1 MVAQT
6 QNGHRSHQHSA
17 FPRTYPQNSNY
28 AEVNQDRKPTSSSW
42 WPSALIDGLVNPPET
57 HHPPS
62 PANRHKRPNYPTTIE
77 FTPSHEEDDDQP
89 FDEEEYS
96 LLGLNRHH
104 NHQMQVQGE
113 SFGFDTSNPDEE
125 FNRLY
130 AEEEED
136 EEQTQTTFMGLN
148 PYHSNTASNELDN
161 AIFAQRQQ
169 SNQQQRATGN
179 YQQHRSHDINRSSS
193 HMPTRQQPP
202 QQQPVLKSA
211 LRNKPS
217 GDASLLSPAT
227 AMERRRSQKHPA
239 ATTSITR
246 SRSHSR
252 SHRSSSRDI
261 RRTSSRSSRSTSRG
275 PPKSDNYHSSVFRG
289 AELIKEQ
296 LLRSMA
302 SADHAMD
309 EANKEFMADTND
321 DVVYRREQK
330 LARMVKET
338 RQSKNSGDEDID
350 FDYSGKYQP
359 EQPVPI
365 TPSLSRIGCGNN
377 SVRFA
382 VNEAHEEESQ
392 RLDELARIF
401 MSSSSASTSKSGG
414 DKSKTSS
421 KSLSTESRAAAT
433 VAKTEDGWQQQE
445 VQMMMGTRVVSPTE
459 SAGPSNNTTPPSST
473 GVTHRCTEDTQPT
486 SNVINSVRLVPEKIS
501 PRNLDQDRFQRVNR
515 VKDEPEDE
523 AVAHARRA
531 GPLWRALVGNHVRF
545 PSKWET
551 ILGSSKPLIPSHLEW
566 SKWYYIARHRVKG
579 DKRLNSRELGIRSR
593 RSGGRILLRLVV
605 KEMHSQNICREIVVG
620 CFHPNSKGIRRGD
633 PKPEN
638 EDVREVYM
646 AVRWTMYEADEE
658 PRLDLGQEHDNYE
671 GVVDNFL
678 MQRRTYLDYSTMGSP
693 LGHRKAVK
701 NENVKA
707 IFGDQAPTASVE
719 LHEDE
724 FAEILKSNGVENV
737 AVMPALVL
745 LKLFLFS
752 R

>member
-1 MVAQT
+1 MVALT
-6 QNGHRSHQHSA
+6 ESGKRSHQHSA
-17 FPRTYPQNSNY
+17 FPRTYPHNSNSQD
-28 AEVNQDRKPTSSSW
+28 VNQGRKNSSSSW
-42 WPSALIDGLVNPPET
+42 WPSALLDGLVNPPET
-57 HHPPS
+57 HHPS
-62 PANRHKRPNYPTTIE
+62 SHRHDRPNYPTTIE
-77 FTPSHEEDDDQP
+77 FTPSHEEGDQP
-89 FDEEEYS
+89 FDEDEYS

-104 NHQMQVQGE
+104 NQQMQVQSD
-113 SFGFDTSNPDEE
+113 SFGFDPPDPDEE
-125 FNRLY
+125 FDRLY
-130 AEEEED
+130 YEEEAD

-161 AIFAQRQQ
+161 AIFVQRQQ
-169 SNQQQRATGN
+169 SNRQQTADRDNQP
-179 YQQHRSHDINRSSS
+179 RSQEIIRSSS
-193 HMPTRQQPP
+193 HMPSRQQQQQQQ
-202 QQQPVLKSA
+202 QQQPFLKSA
-211 LRNKPS
+211 LRIKPR

-227 AMERRRSQKHPA
+227 AMERRRSQKHPG
-239 ATTSITR
+239 TTSSSTATNTR

-261 RRTSSRSSRSTSRG
+261 RRSSSRCTRSMSRG
-275 PPKSDNYHSSVFRG
+275 PPKSDSYHSSVFRG
-289 AELIKEQ
+289 AELIKDQ

-309 EANKEFMADTND
+309 EANKEFMSDNND
-321 DVVYRREQK
+321 DVVYKREQK
-330 LARMVKET
+330 LARMAKET
-338 RQSKNSGDEDID
+338 RSKNAADEDID
-350 FDYSGKYQP
+350 FDYSGKYQA

-365 TPSLSRIGCGNN
+365 TPILTRIGCGNN
-377 SVRFA
+377 VTFA

-392 RLDELARIF
+392 RLDDLARIF
-401 MSSSSASTSKSGG
+401 MSSSSTSTSKSG
-414 DKSKTSS
+414 DKSKSSS
-421 KSLSTESRAAAT
+421 KTPSIESKAAAT

-445 VQMMMGTRVVSPTE
+445 VQMMMGARVVSPTA
-459 SAGPSNNTTPPSST
+459 SMGPSSNTTPPSST
-473 GVTHRCTEDTQPT
+473 GEAHQYVEETPTT
-486 SNVINSVRLVPEKIS
+486 SNVINSVRIVSEVS
-501 PRNLDQDRFQRVNR
+501 PRNLGQARFRQVNK
-515 VKDEPEDE
+515 VEEEPEDE

-551 ILGSSKPLIPSHLEW
+551 ILGSSKPPIPSHLEW
-566 SKWYYIARHRVKG
+566 SKWYYVACHRVKG
-579 DKRLNSRELGIRSR
+579 DRRLNGRELGVRSR
-593 RSGGRILLRLVV
+593 RSGGRILLRLIL

-633 PKPEN
+633 PKPDN

-658 PRLDLGQEHDNYE
+658 PRLDLGEEFDDYE

-707 IFGDQAPTASVE
+707 VFGDQPPSRSIE

-724 FAEILKSNGVENV
+724 FAEILKSNGVDNV
-737 AVMPALVL
+737 AVLPAMVL

>member
-17 FPRTYPQNSNY
+17 FPRTYPQNSND

-62 PANRHKRPNYPTTIE
+62 PVNRHKRPNYPTTIE

-113 SFGFDTSNPDEE
+113 SFGFDASNPDEE

-136 EEQTQTTFMGLN
+136 EEQTQTTFVGLN

-211 LRNKPS
+211 LRNKSS

-321 DVVYRREQK
+321 DVVVYRREQK

-350 FDYSGKYQP
+350 FDYSG
-359 EQPVPI
+359 
-365 TPSLSRIGCGNN
+365 
-377 SVRFA
+377 
-382 VNEAHEEESQ
+382 
-392 RLDELARIF
+392 
-401 MSSSSASTSKSGG
+401 
-414 DKSKTSS
+414 
-421 KSLSTESRAAAT
+421 
-433 VAKTEDGWQQQE
+433 
-445 VQMMMGTRVVSPTE
+445 
-459 SAGPSNNTTPPSST
+459 
-473 GVTHRCTEDTQPT
+473 
-486 SNVINSVRLVPEKIS
+486 
-501 PRNLDQDRFQRVNR
+501 
-515 VKDEPEDE
+515 
-523 AVAHARRA
+523 
-531 GPLWRALVGNHVRF
+531 
-545 PSKWET
+545 
-551 ILGSSKPLIPSHLEW
+551 
-566 SKWYYIARHRVKG
+566 
-579 DKRLNSRELGIRSR
+579 
-593 RSGGRILLRLVV
+593 
-605 KEMHSQNICREIVVG
+605 
-620 CFHPNSKGIRRGD
+620 
-633 PKPEN
+633 
-638 EDVREVYM
+638 
-646 AVRWTMYEADEE
+646 
-658 PRLDLGQEHDNYE
+658 
-671 GVVDNFL
+671 
-678 MQRRTYLDYSTMGSP
+678 
-693 LGHRKAVK
+693 
-701 NENVKA
+701 
-707 IFGDQAPTASVE
+707 
-719 LHEDE
+719 
-724 FAEILKSNGVENV
+724 
-737 AVMPALVL
+737 
-745 LKLFLFS
+745 
-752 R
+752 

>member
-1 MVAQT
+1 MVALT
-6 QNGHRSHQHSA
+6 QNSHRNHQHSA
-17 FPRTYPQNSNY
+17 FPRTYPHNSNRQDD
-28 AEVNQDRKPTSSSW
+28 NQGRNKNASSW
-42 WPSALIDGLVNPPET
+42 WPSALLDGLVNPPET
-57 HHPPS
+57 HHPTNP
-62 PANRHKRPNYPTTIE
+62 NDRHKRPNYPTTIE
-77 FTPSHEEDDDQP
+77 FTPSEDGHQP

-96 LLGLNRHH
+96 LLGLDRHH
-104 NHQMQVQGE
+104 TPQMQAQTE
-113 SFGFDTSNPDEE
+113 SFEFDQPNPDEE
-125 FNRLY
+125 LNRLY
-130 AEEEED
+130 YEEEHGD
-136 EEQTQTTFMGLN
+136 EETETTFMGLN
-148 PYHSNTASNELDN
+148 PYHLNAAPNELDN

-169 SNQQQRATGN
+169 SNQQQRETRYN
-179 YQQHRSHDINRSSS
+179 QHQSHNINHSSS
-193 HMPTRQQPP
+193 HAPSRQQ
-202 QQQPVLKSA
+202 QQQQSGLKSA
-211 LRNKPS
+211 LRNKLRGGS
-217 GDASLLSPAT
+217 ILSPAT
-227 AMERRRSQKHPA
+227 AMERRRSQKHPEE
-239 ATTSITR
+239 TPPSSTSTTR

-252 SHRSSSRDI
+252 NNRSSSRDI
-261 RRTSSRSSRSTSRG
+261 RRTPSRSSRSRSRG
-275 PPKSDNYHSSVFRG
+275 PNKSDEYHSSVFRG

-296 LLRSMA
+296 LVRSMA

-309 EANKEFMADTND
+309 EANKEFMSDAND

-330 LARMVKET
+330 LARLANET
-338 RQSKNSGDEDID
+338 RQSKNSGEEDID

-359 EQPVPI
+359 EQLVPI
-365 TPSLSRIGCGNN
+365 TPPLSRACGNN
-377 SVRFA
+377 VTFA
-382 VNEAHEEESQ
+382 VNEACEEESQ

-401 MSSSSASTSKSGG
+401 MSSSVSTGKSGG

-421 KSLSTESRAAAT
+421 KSPSLESKAAGT

-445 VQMMMGTRVVSPTE
+445 VKMMMGTRVVSPTE
-459 SAGPSNNTTPPSST
+459 SAGPSNATPPSSND
-473 GVTHRCTEDTQPT
+473 VTLQGTEETKPT
-486 SNVINSVRLVPEKIS
+486 SNIINSVRIVSEMS
-501 PRNLDQDRFQRVNR
+501 PQNLDQDRFQHMIQN
-515 VKDEPEDE
+515 DE
-523 AVAHARRA
+523 ALSHAQRA
-531 GPLWRALVGNHVRF
+531 GNLWRALVGNHVRF

-551 ILGSSKPLIPSHLEW
+551 ILGSSKPPIPSHLKW

-579 DKRLNSRELGIRSR
+579 DKRLNSRELGVRSR

-620 CFHPNSKGIRRGD
+620 CFHPISKGIRRRD
-633 PKPEN
+633 PNPAD

-646 AVRWTMYEADEE
+646 GVRWTMYEADEE
-658 PRLDLGQEHDNYE
+658 PRLDLGEEHDDYE

-707 IFGDQAPTASVE
+707 VFGDQPPSASVE

-737 AVMPALVL
+737 AVLPALVL